1 MATEAKIILTAV
13 DQTKAAITSATAGIQ
28 SLSSAIKS
36 IPGFGGIA
44 SSLAAFAGAGAL
56 KTLIAD
62 TISWATE
69 TKRAAE
75 RIGSTVE
82 NFSGLAK
89 VAKASGIEIETLE
102 SLMSKLALRLA
113 GADEESK
120 GAGHA
125 LAAIGIEA
133 KKLRELDP
141 AQQLQQ
147 IAVALSGYADGQ
159 GKVALIQDALGKGA
173 QNLLPMFQDLAS
185 AQTLQGK
192 LTTEQATAAEA
203 LQKSWNKINNEGG
216 AWAKSIALE
225 LIPTLASLIDFLNY
239 TKMGIYQIGSS
250 FAVVANDIATGAK
263 VAYTALTSGFT
274 SEGREKI
281 GSLLAQRENFNAAA
295 NEDARDRL
303 ANASSMREKIDKILA
318 GDKGPAKP
326 QLSYSSRLPTSPKSP
341 GGGRSSA
348 GVKAAPDDGSKLV
361 EQLLAQVRGTMD
373 LTEAEKL
380 EIAIAEKKYATASK
394 GNLDTA
400 RGYAQLLDAIKANQT
415 AEQEAA
421 EAAKARTDE
430 YQRIFDATR
439 TPLENLNAEIE
450 HLMTLLDNGTLGE
463 GAAAME
469 LFGRAAQKA
478 GERFQQLTDETEK
491 AGDEFNHFAKSAAK
505 NMQSAFADFL
515 FDPFAKGT
523 KSMLQS
529 FGDTVR
535 KMIAEAASAQL
546 MKTLFGDFAGKSGGS
561 LGGLLGGGLSKLAG
575 LFTGGSGGAISALAG
590 SDAPIGVLPSGFFDA
605 LPSFAVGTSY
615 VPHDMVARIHKGERI
630 TPAEQ
635 NQTNPG
641 NITIH
646 VNVNGAG
653 GHIADVR
660 RAAGQGAREAIAAL
674 AGARRYA

>member
-75 RIGSTVE
+75 RIGTTVE

-102 SLMSKLALRLA
+102 SVMSKLALRLA

-133 KKLRELDP
+133 SKLRELDP

-263 VAYTALTSGFT
+263 VAYTALTAGFT
-274 SEGREKI
+274 SDGREKI

-303 ANASSMREKIDKILA
+303 ANASSMRDRIDKILA

-326 QLSYSSRLPTSPKSP
+326 VLNYSSRIPKVP
-341 GGGRSSA
+341 KSSA
-348 GVKAAPDDGSKLV
+348 GRSGSAGTPPDDGSRLV
-361 EQLLAQVRGTMD
+361 EQLLAQVRGTME

-400 RGYAQLLDAIKANQT
+400 RGYAQLLDAIKANKT

-421 EAAKARTDE
+421 EAAKTRADE

-478 GERFQQLTDETEK
+478 GERFQQLTEETEK
-491 AGDEFNHFAKSAAK
+491 TSDEFNQFAKSAAK

-575 LFTGGSGGAISALAG
+575 LFTGGSGGEISALAG

-635 NQTNPG
+635 NKTHPG
-641 NITIH
+641 NVTIH
-646 VNVNGAG
+646 VNVNGASG
-653 GHIADVR
+653 NVAEVR
-660 RAAGQGAREAIAAL
+660 RAAGQGAREALAAL